1 MRNPE
6 VHGNGDARTNGA
18 RSSQELHED
27 IERHRENLDR
37 TLSALGDKLSPGE
50 LLDEGLR
57 YMKSGSG
64 EFFANLMRTARD
76 NPVPMALTGIGLA
89 WLMAGQRGPGSA
101 AAPGGERDVER
112 HVEEAARQGGMAD
125 IYAQYLEQEYP
136 FEEDEIDLI
145 IYEDL
150 GSESLGEYQSRS
162 GRAGAH
168 MDEWRDKGGSAASQ
182 ASEKVGE
189 WSEKARSAAGELG
202 EQARARIDSA
212 GARMA
217 AASADVRERSRQAR
231 DNAWRRARQARH
243 TTATRARSAAH
254 QAGDLIERYPLSLIA
269 VGLAAGTALGTALP
283 ETRREDRLFG
293 KTSDELKGRARAEM
307 EAQTERGRRT
317 AAAARDAAMAEARA
331 QGLSGEGL
339 REEGREWRERAEQV
353 AEATR
358 AEAQHQGLSAAAVE
372 EEVHRAREKVE
383 RVAAAA
389 RDAARQEQRDNG

>member
-6 VHGNGDARTNGA
+6 AHGNGDARTNGS
-18 RSSQELHED
+18 RSPQELHQD

-37 TLSALGDKLSPGE
+37 TISELGDKLSPGE

-57 YMKSGSG
+57 YMKSGPG
-64 EFFANLMRTARD
+64 EFFGNLMRTARD

-89 WLMAGQRGPGSA
+89 WLMVGQRNSGSDV
-101 AAPGGERDVER
+101 AAPKGEYDVGET
-112 HVEEAARQGGMAD
+112 ARQGGMAD
-125 IYAQYLEQEYP
+125 LYAQYLEQEYP
-136 FEEDEIDLI
+136 FEEDEIDAI

-150 GSESLGEYQSRS
+150 GSESLGDYQARS
-162 GRAGAH
+162 GRGGTRTE
-168 MDEWRDKGGSAASQ
+168 EWREKGSSAASQ
-182 ASEKVGE
+182 ASEKAGE
-189 WSEKARSAAGELG
+189 WSEKARSRAGELG

-212 GARMA
+212 RARMA
-217 AASADVRERSRQAR
+217 AASADVRERSRRAR

-243 TTATRARSAAH
+243 STASRARSAAH

-283 ETRREDRLFG
+283 ETRREDRMFG
-293 KTSDELKGRARAEM
+293 KTSDELKGRARDELQ
-307 EAQTERGRRT
+307 AQTERGRRT

-339 REEGREWRERAEQV
+339 REEGRELRERAEQV
-353 AEATR
+353 AKAAR
-358 AEAQHQGLSAAAVE
+358 AEAERQGLSAAAVE